1 MIRIAIA
8 EDQQMLLSALAS
20 LIQLEDDIEV
30 VAQVSD
36 GNKALE
42 AIRAL
47 RPDICLLDIE
57 MPGLDGLDV
66 AEAVRRENLDCKIM
80 IVTTF
85 SRPGYLQRA
94 TELKVDGYL
103 LKDEPIE
110 FLVEAIRKVH
120 RGERVISPDLA
131 AFLFAKE
138 ENPLSG
144 SAAPGGGRKN
154 DGPDCQHPL
163 FDQRNGAQLFVVR
176 DSEAGSPIPPSGR
189 EKGDG
194 KRVDLS
200 AVDTAFFPR
209 HCHRS
214 LAASHLGVDGYASF
228 AAVIPKQRPG
238 RPDHGSD
245 REAPVSGTQIRPVF
259 SNPSV

>member
-57 MPGLDGLDV
+57 MPGLGGREV
-66 AEAVRRENLDCKIM
+66 AEAVKREGLGCRIV

-138 ENPLSG
+138 ENPLSEREREVLRLATEG
-144 SAAPGGGRKN
+144 KTTDQIASTLFLTKGTVRNYLSSAIQKLEVQSRHQAVKK
-154 DGPDCQHPL
+154 
-163 FDQRNGAQLFVVR
+163 AT
-176 DSEAGSPIPPSGR
+176 
-189 EKGDG
+189 EKGW
-194 KRVDLS
+194 
-200 AVDTAFFPR
+200 
-209 HCHRS
+209 
-214 LAASHLGVDGYASF
+214 
-228 AAVIPKQRPG
+228 I
-238 RPDHGSD
+238 
-245 REAPVSGTQIRPVF
+245 
-259 SNPSV
+259 